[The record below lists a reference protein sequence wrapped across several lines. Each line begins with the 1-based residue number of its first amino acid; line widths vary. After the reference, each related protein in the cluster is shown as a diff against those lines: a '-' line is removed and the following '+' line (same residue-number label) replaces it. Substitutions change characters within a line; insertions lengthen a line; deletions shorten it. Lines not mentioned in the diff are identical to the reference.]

1 MAFNTI
7 DSRGQGFLKVEDLRT
22 FIKAMNLY
30 PSEKNLG
37 LLFGRFDNDED
48 GVVSYDEF
56 VTAITPF
63 LGQQGPAS
71 QMSH

>member
-1 MAFNTI
+1 M
-7 DSRGQGFLKVEDLRT
+7 EDLRT
-22 FIKAMNLY
+22 FIKGMNLY

-63 LGQQGPAS
+63 LG
-71 QMSH
+71 